1 MSQVQENAAQPAIV
15 QAVLR
20 LPPAEQQRLLG
31 WSRGL
36 TEIHYGTLPGF
47 KKAVAMLA
55 LTRDR
60 KVAWPLLKLLSL
72 ALKHSLWDARSWTLR
87 LGLGAVIATF
97 VAIGNAGAAI
107 VTLGGWIGLPL
118 WMLIGAGGV
127 LAGLLADRIKARR
140 RSRHTG

>member
-1 MSQVQENAAQPAIV
+1 MSEVQETTAQPAIV

-36 TEIHYGTLPGF
+36 GEIRYGTLRGF
-47 KKAVAMLA
+47 KKVAAMLA

-60 KVAWPLLKLLSL
+60 KATWPLLKVLAL
-72 ALKHSLWDARSWTLR
+72 ALKQVVWDARSWTLR
-87 LGLGAVIATF
+87 LGLGAIIATF
-97 VAIGNAGAAI
+97 VAIGNEGAGI
-107 VTLGGWIGLPL
+107 VALGGGLGLPL

-127 LAGLLADRIKARR
+127 LIGLLVDKIKARMTTR
-140 RSRHTG
+140 RMG